1 MIDKKT
7 ILSVTHGGLDVFKR
21 YFGADCE
28 KKLFRNPYREDRKA
42 SCHLYLHEGHDGLSR
57 FILHDF
63 GDRSWCGD
71 CFAVAAKVHGMERSP
86 FSDVID
92 MINRDLSLNCQEPF
106 VSSRVPMSEVADWKR
121 KEKSRA
127 IETFTANYRSF
138 TCSELKY
145 WAQYGIFMET
155 LSKYHVSSVVDICFK
170 RKDGSSFYLFST
182 KLTPCFTYGFA
193 EGRGIKVYRPK
204 SDVRFMYAGEL
215 PRPYVFGIEQ
225 LPDHGDTV
233 YVTGGEKDVMSLS
246 AHGFSAISFNSET
259 ADIPRA
265 ILDVLASRFNKIV
278 LLYDMDETGVRESRR
293 MLWRYGDDY
302 ALYRMALPLSG
313 TKSEKDISD
322 WFRLGHKAEEL
333 STYNIERK

>member
-71 CFAVAAKVHGMERSP
+71 CFAVAAKVHCMERSP

-121 KEKSRA
+121 KETSHRDIHCQLQEFHLFRVEILGA
-127 IETFTANYRSF
+127 IRH
-138 TCSELKY
+138 L
-145 WAQYGIFMET
+145 
-155 LSKYHVSSVVDICFK
+155 
-170 RKDGSSFYLFST
+170 
-182 KLTPCFTYGFA
+182 
-193 EGRGIKVYRPK
+193 
-204 SDVRFMYAGEL
+204 
-215 PRPYVFGIEQ
+215 
-225 LPDHGDTV
+225 HGDAFQV
-233 YVTGGEKDVMSLS
+233 
-246 AHGFSAISFNSET
+246 
-259 ADIPRA
+259 PCQQR
-265 ILDVLASRFNKIV
+265 
-278 LLYDMDETGVRESRR
+278 
-293 MLWRYGDDY
+293 
-302 ALYRMALPLSG
+302 SG
-313 TKSEKDISD
+313 HL
-322 WFRLGHKAEEL
+322 FQA
-333 STYNIERK
+333 